1 MQGNAKSIY
10 SVFTENSRFIV
21 PIYQRPYSWR
31 NEHCKQLWDDI
42 VACATGKRDKHF
54 FGSTVRVPD
63 ASGMIVIDGQQRI
76 TTVSLLMLAIRAAL
90 VSGEKTATRG
100 GSTKDWIL
108 NEFLLER
115 CYPPRM
121 DALKLLLVHGDADAY
136 ASLMENPKTA
146 PDCNLRKNYEFFL
159 GCVREAKFSID
170 ELLNGIEKLTVI
182 DISIDPADNPQLVFE
197 SINSTGLDLTEGDKV
212 RNFILMGL
220 TNEQQAAY
228 YEKYWKKIETLV
240 RRDSEDTDSV
250 GLFIRDA
257 LTAIRS
263 EIPGLKVIYP
273 EFKRFYAESDAG
285 KKGAESVLSLLLE
298 YAESYE
304 LLLHPDR
311 IPNKRVA
318 FVMACINRQECL
330 PAYPYLVEL
339 LRIWRQE
346 KLTADQVAACL
357 HIVDSFVL
365 RRLICDL
372 PTNSLNKIF
381 TDLNKAI
388 SKMQEDDPDTQIPYE
403 ERLACVLKSRTGKAR
418 FPDDDE
424 FRTGMVERHV
434 YELRTKN
441 RAYLLSRLE
450 HGTSKTAPTNGVDD
464 PVFQNIADK
473 VYSVEHVMPQTL
485 NDQWR
490 KALGENADEMQKKWL
505 HRLGNLTLTA
515 YNSDM
520 GNGEFASKKGRSLN
534 ELQKDN
540 FGFSNEAHHLFLT
553 EFISQQTQWTAAEI
567 EKRAVMLANRAIDIW
582 RYPATSYKPPA
593 PPRFYYSILG
603 HKPGFF
609 TGSKPVAFRFKG
621 EEYVVDNWSSIAA
634 QVLKLLAAES
644 EDALRKAAESST
656 TIRFSV
662 TPQPTVNSEEFA
674 PGIFA
679 CAHGSVW
686 DKCNVLKQALSAF
699 PGLDVEFAFTTEI
712 ESEDD

>member
-90 VSGEKTATRG
+90 VSGEKTAARG
-100 GSTKDWIL
+100 GSTKDWVL

-159 GCVREAKFSID
+159 GCVREAKFSIN
-170 ELLNGIEKLTVI
+170 ELLDGIEKLTVI

-339 LRIWRQE
+339 FRIWRQE

-490 KALGENADEMQKKWL
+490 KALGENADEVQKKWL

-699 PGLDVEFAFTTEI
+699 SGLDIEFAFTTEI

>member
-76 TTVSLLMLAIRAAL
+76 TTISLLMLAIRAAL

-339 LRIWRQE
+339 FRIWRQE

-490 KALGENADEMQKKWL
+490 KALGENADEVQKKWL

>member
-76 TTVSLLMLAIRAAL
+76 TTISLLMLAIRDAL

-100 GSTKDWIL
+100 GSTKDWVL

-228 YEKYWKKIETLV
+228 YEKYWKKIENLV
-240 RRDSEDTDSV
+240 RRDSEDADSV

-285 KKGAESVLSLLLE
+285 KKGAEAVLSLLLE

-339 LRIWRQE
+339 FRIWRQE
-346 KLTADQVAACL
+346 KLTAEQVAACL

-388 SKMQEDDPDTQIPYE
+388 SKMQEDDPDTKIPYE

-424 FRTGMVERHV
+424 FRTGMIERHV

-490 KALGENADEMQKKWL
+490 KALGENADEVQKKWL

-634 QVLKLLAAES
+634 QVLKLLVAES

-656 TIRFSV
+656 TNRFSV

-679 CAHGSVW
+679 CAHGSVCE
-686 DKCNVLKQALSAF
+686 KCNVLKQALSAF

>member
-76 TTVSLLMLAIRAAL
+76 TTISLLMLAIRAAL
-90 VSGEKTATRG
+90 VSGEKTAARG
-100 GSTKDWIL
+100 GSTKDWVL

-240 RRDSEDTDSV
+240 RRDSEDADSV

-339 LRIWRQE
+339 FRIWRQE

-490 KALGENADEMQKKWL
+490 KALGENADEVQKKWL

-593 PPRFYYSILG
+593 PPRFYYSLLG

>member
-76 TTVSLLMLAIRAAL
+76 TTISLLMLAIRAAL
-90 VSGEKTATRG
+90 VSGEKTAARG
-100 GSTKDWIL
+100 GSTKDWVL

-339 LRIWRQE
+339 FRIWRQE

-490 KALGENADEMQKKWL
+490 KALGENADEVQKKWL

>member
-76 TTVSLLMLAIRAAL
+76 TTISLLMLAIRAAL

-136 ASLMENPKTA
+136 GALMENPKAA

-159 GCVREAKFSID
+159 ECVRKAEFSID

-240 RRDSEDTDSV
+240 RRDSEDADSV

-339 LRIWRQE
+339 FRIWRQE

-490 KALGENADEMQKKWL
+490 KALGENADEVQKKWL

-593 PPRFYYSILG
+593 PPRFYYSLLE

-634 QVLKLLAAES
+634 QVLKLLVAES
-644 EDALRKAAESST
+644 ENALRKAAESST

>member
-90 VSGEKTATRG
+90 VSGEKTAARG

-159 GCVREAKFSID
+159 GCVREAKFSIN
-170 ELLNGIEKLTVI
+170 ELLDGIEKLTVI

-339 LRIWRQE
+339 FRIWRQE

-490 KALGENADEMQKKWL
+490 KALGENADEVQKKWL

-699 PGLDVEFAFTTEI
+699 SGLDIEFAFTTEI

>member
-76 TTVSLLMLAIRAAL
+76 TTISLLMLAIRAAL

-240 RRDSEDTDSV
+240 RRDSEDADSV

-339 LRIWRQE
+339 FRIWRQE

-490 KALGENADEMQKKWL
+490 KALGENADEVQKKWL

-593 PPRFYYSILG
+593 PPRFYYSLLG

-699 PGLDVEFAFTTEI
+699 SGLDIEFAFTTEI